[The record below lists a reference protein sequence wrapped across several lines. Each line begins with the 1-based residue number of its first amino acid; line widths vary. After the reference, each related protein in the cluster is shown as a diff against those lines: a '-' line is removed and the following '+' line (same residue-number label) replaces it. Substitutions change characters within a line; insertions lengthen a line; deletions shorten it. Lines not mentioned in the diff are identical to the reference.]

1 MRIIPCTIKSAFLVG
16 VLTTGAFF
24 TGAAVGIVL
33 KKTNLLNNL
42 KKSQFKENKSASSK

>member
-1 MRIIPCTIKSAFLVG
+1 MRIQCAIKSAFLVG
-16 VLTTGAFF
+16 VLATGAFF
-24 TGAAVGIVL
+24 TGAAIGISL

>member
-16 VLTTGAFF
+16 VLTTGAFV

-42 KKSQFKENKSASSK
+42 KQKQFKENKSASSK